1 MPSPPPKVLLT
12 GMGGTVA
19 PIVAAE
25 LARRGYTTVRWH
37 KESVDPTDAAACDRF
52 IDEVNPAWVAHI
64 ATGPEE
70 WCTHIAKACAPRNI
84 NLIHTGSVSVYS
96 GKQVGPFAVTDTPL
110 PDDDYGRYK
119 LRCEQRIREALPAAI
134 IARIG
139 WQIGDAPGSN
149 NMLDYLFKKAAEG
162 NGTIEASDQWSPG
175 TSFLV
180 DTAAALADLME
191 KKQPGVGGL
200 YHVDGNPGLTFFE
213 IAARLARLH
222 KQPWTITPAST
233 PTGSSRMTDPRV
245 KVRSIAERLPI

>member
-1 MPSPPPKVLLT
+1 MPSSPKVLLT

-19 PIVAAE
+19 PILAAE
-25 LARRGYTTVRWH
+25 LTRRGLSCVRWH
-37 KESVDPTDAAACDRF
+37 KEYVDPTDAPACERF
-52 IDEVNPAWVAHI
+52 IDEVRPAWVAHI

-70 WCTHIAKACAPRNI
+70 WCTHIAKACAARNI
-84 NLIHTGSVSVYS
+84 SLIHTGSVSVYS

-119 LRCEQRIREALPAAI
+119 LRCEQRIREAHPSAI

-149 NMLDYLFKKAAEG
+149 NMLDYLFKRAAEG
-162 NGTIEASDQWSPG
+162 NGHIEASNQWSPG
-175 TSFLV
+175 TSFLT

-191 KKQPGVGGL
+191 KNQPGL
-200 YHVDGNPGLTFFE
+200 YHVDGNPGLTFFD
-213 IAARLARLH
+213 IASRLARLH
-222 KQPWTITPAST
+222 KQPWTVTPAST

-245 KVRSIAERLPI
+245 KVRSITVRLPT